1 MPALSARKLMLE
13 MTVIKDH
20 FAPEIMA
27 SVGSHVLWSSPRTHA
42 FKNKTG
48 RRTGMTRELEVHQRR
63 SSVVKPSPS
72 PHLSASSYLRASHEA
87 QGVILAGIQSSLPTL
102 RSR

>member
-27 SVGSHVLWSSPRTHA
+27 SVGSHVLCPSPRTHT

-48 RRTGMTRELEVHQRR
+48 RRTGMTRELEVHQ
-63 SSVVKPSPS
+63 SLSVVKPSPS

-87 QGVILAGIQSSLPTL
+87 RGVILAGIQSSLPTL